1 MLLCVLF
8 FIRPKHTKKNF
19 SVEVRGKI
27 SYLSKSEKLQI
38 LSEKFRK
45 IEILKIFRHKLNAF
59 EWILS
64 VSKKEIFFILFS

>member
-1 MLLCVLF
+1 M
-8 FIRPKHTKKNF
+8 
-19 SVEVRGKI
+19 RGKI